1 MHTVASRLVDMI
13 TPADVNRMRQRAR
26 AAIESAQ
33 KLARSDAQN
42 KSSRDQSSSENGGN
56 NSAHIEIAFSSHYSS
71 GYFMEDEE

>member
-56 NSAHIEIAFSSHYSS
+56 NSAHI
-71 GYFMEDEE
+71 